1 MGKKENINKVV
12 LAYSGGLD
20 TSVILKW
27 LEEAYDCEVVTF
39 SADLGQGAELDEAKK
54 KAEDLGVKEI
64 FVEDLKNE
72 FVKDY
77 VFPMFRA
84 NTLYEGSYLLGTA
97 IARPLIAK
105 KQIEIAKEVG
115 ADAVCHGA
123 TGKGNDQ
130 IRFELAYYGL
140 NPDIKVI
147 APWREWDLNSRKK
160 LIEFAEKNQ
169 IVITK
174 DNLGEDPYSVDA
186 NLLHTSS
193 EGKLL
198 EDPSK
203 ECPEDVYQRTV
214 SPEDAPDKATYIEVE
229 FDKSFS
235 IILIVYIIFFKCNM
249 FF

>member
-160 LIEFAEKNQ
+160 LIDQPSLLYFGYTFCPDICPFDLMRNSQ
-169 IVITK
+169 V
-174 DNLGEDPYSVDA
+174 VD
-186 NLLHTSS
+186 LLLNDCLLYTS
-193 EGKLL
+193 
-198 EDPSK
+198 PS
-203 ECPEDVYQRTV
+203 PRDVEESRMP
-214 SPEDAPDKATYIEVE
+214 SSA
-229 FDKSFS
+229 
-235 IILIVYIIFFKCNM
+235 
-249 FF
+249 